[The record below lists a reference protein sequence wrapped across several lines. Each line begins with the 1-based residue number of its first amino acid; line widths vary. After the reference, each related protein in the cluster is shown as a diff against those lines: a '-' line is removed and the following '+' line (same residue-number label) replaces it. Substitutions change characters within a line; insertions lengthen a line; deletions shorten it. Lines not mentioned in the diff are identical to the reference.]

1 MKTTRARLLSIYNV
15 DSCVEFNDCIKAHL
29 KQCFDLENNKEFDI
43 EQYYLD
49 RIAKECNQNQL
60 DLLASI
66 GITFPKEPKWNR
78 ETKAQNAY
86 YFSSSSTGSGIM
98 QTAGT
103 RLKCYSFATKEV
115 AEQEVKIH
123 NLMILMRNWARFH
136 NALDN
141 FVPDWN
147 DECSFKY
154 NINIKSNKV
163 ISIGTSWSPNTGLFG
178 ISVSSRDRASDI
190 LSEFRKEIEEILP
203 YL

>member
-49 RIAKECNQNQL
+49 RIAKECNQNQV

-66 GITFPKEPKWNR
+66 GITFPKKPKWDRVAHHNNSYCL
-78 ETKAQNAY
+78 A
-86 YFSSSSTGSGIM
+86 SSSTGLDIM
-98 QTAGT
+98 LTVYS
-103 RLKCYSFATKEV
+103 RLKCYSFATKKV
-115 AEQEVKIH
+115 AEQEAKIH

-141 FVPDWN
+141 FVPDSDAN
-147 DECSFKY
+147 LPKY
-154 NINIKSNKV
+154 NIDIKYNKLSV
-163 ISIGTSWSPNTGLFG
+163 GVCRVCNTGLFG
-178 ISVSSRDRASDI
+178 ISVSSRDRASDM
-190 LSEFRKEIEEILP
+190 LSEFKKEIEEIIP

>member
-66 GITFPKEPKWNR
+66 GITFPKKPKWDRVAHHN
-78 ETKAQNAY
+78 NSY
-86 YFSSSSTGSGIM
+86 YLASSSTGLDIM
-98 QTAGT
+98 LTVNS
-103 RLKCYSFATKEV
+103 RLKCYSFATKKV
-115 AEQEVKIH
+115 VEQEAKIH

-147 DECSFKY
+147 TNSAKY
-154 NINIKSNKV
+154 GINIKANKPYAGINWLSN
-163 ISIGTSWSPNTGLFG
+163 IGLFG
-178 ISVSSRDRASDI
+178 ISVSSWDRASDM
-190 LSEFRKEIEEILP
+190 LSEFKKEIEEIIP

>member
-66 GITFPKEPKWNR
+66 GITFPKKPKWDRVAHHNNSYCL
-78 ETKAQNAY
+78 A
-86 YFSSSSTGSGIM
+86 SSSTGLDIM
-98 QTAGT
+98 LTVYS
-103 RLKCYSFATKEV
+103 RLKCYSFATKKV
-115 AEQEVKIH
+115 AEQEAKIH

-154 NINIKSNKV
+154 KINIKSNKV
-163 ISIGTSWSPNTGLFG
+163 ISIGTSWSSNTGLFG
-178 ISVSSRDRASDI
+178 ISVSSRDRASDM
-190 LSEFRKEIEEILP
+190 LSEFKKEIEEIIP

>member
-1 MKTTRARLLSIYNV
+1 MKTTKAKLLSIYNV
-15 DSCVEFNDCIKAHL
+15 DSCTEFNSIIREYL
-29 KQCFDLENNKEFDI
+29 RYYFDIEDNKEFDI
-43 EQYYLD
+43 DKYYLD

-86 YFSSSSTGSGIM
+86 YFASSSTGSGIM

-115 AEQEVKIH
+115 AEQEAKIH
-123 NLMILMRNWARFH
+123 NLMILMRNWVKFH

-141 FVPDWN
+141 FVPNWN
-147 DECSFKY
+147 NSNQDKYTIGIKY
-154 NINIKSNKV
+154 NSITISNQW
-163 ISIGTSWSPNTGLFG
+163 IFNRGLFN
-178 ISVSSRDRASDI
+178 IVVSSKARI
-190 LSEFRKEIEEILP
+190 EELLNEFRKEIEEIIP